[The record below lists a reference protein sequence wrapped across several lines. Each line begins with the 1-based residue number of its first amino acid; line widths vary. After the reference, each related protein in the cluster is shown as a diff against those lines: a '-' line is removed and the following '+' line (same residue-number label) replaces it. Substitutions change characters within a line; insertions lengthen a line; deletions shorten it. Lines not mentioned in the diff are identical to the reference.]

1 MWWPLMQTAITDTD
15 KKAMID
21 FIQSSDRY
29 TCGNMVKQF
38 EDAWSEWLGCKYSLY
53 VTSGSTANLLLMAAV
68 KELYDIPN
76 GSKVLVPA
84 CTWVTNVAPVF
95 QVGLE
100 PVFCDV
106 DLERY
111 SFDINSLPDEDIK
124 IVFITH
130 LLGLNSPV
138 EKLKEKYPNAIFL
151 EDICESHG
159 VRAPD
164 GTKRG
169 SSGTGS
175 TFSFYYGHHMTT
187 IEGGIIS
194 TDNEL
199 LYELMKIKRSHG
211 MARLLSPPYYEE
223 AINKHPKIDPSFL
236 FLTDGYNFRNT
247 ELNAVLG
254 IEQLKRLD
262 ENIETRRDNFKC
274 FMEHLDPEL
283 FYIPYNDPGN
293 SSFAFPF
300 VCKKPED
307 MLKLKTIFTEL
318 GVEYRPIVSG
328 NLLLHPFLE
337 KWKDSVDVPNANLL
351 NDNGVYIGNN
361 HFVTKDMI
369 VKVFEAIKTIR

>member
-68 KELYDIPN
+68 KDLYDIPN

-84 CTWVTNVAPVF
+84 CTCVTNVAPVF

-130 LLGLNSPV
+130 LLGLNAPV
-138 EKLKEKYPNAIFL
+138 EKLKEKYPDAIFL

-159 VRAPD
+159 LKD
-164 GTKRG
+164 SQGKKRG
-169 SSGTGS
+169 CETGS

-187 IEGGIIS
+187 IEGGMVC
-194 TDNEL
+194 TDNDD
-199 LYELMKIKRSHG
+199 LYELM
-211 MARLLSPPYYEE
+211 RL
-223 AINKHPKIDPSFL
+223 K
-236 FLTDGYNFRNT
+236 
-247 ELNAVLG
+247 
-254 IEQLKRLD
+254 
-262 ENIETRRDNFKC
+262 
-274 FMEHLDPEL
+274 
-283 FYIPYNDPGN
+283 
-293 SSFAFPF
+293 
-300 VCKKPED
+300 
-307 MLKLKTIFTEL
+307 
-318 GVEYRPIVSG
+318 
-328 NLLLHPFLE
+328 
-337 KWKDSVDVPNANLL
+337 
-351 NDNGVYIGNN
+351 
-361 HFVTKDMI
+361 
-369 VKVFEAIKTIR
+369 